1 MPNLAEVLQI
11 SGNLSDMTQEIASL
25 TNQIVYFDGTFL
37 ENKSGVGRDSR
48 NLLAAA
54 TLAYGSS
61 VKVIYPELRLVTR
74 VVRNSPIPTKSKF
87 QKILKV
93 RSIMSRRPEI
103 CHLEDQS
110 IFIQSHLH
118 CVIPAPEFQ
127 GKYIIRLHDVFP
139 ISNPEWFRGYSR
151 KIFSVAFFHTVS
163 RAIFIC
169 DSRTTQSELLKIVY
183 PDKVLSAVALCPIV
197 IPIEKFCGDCT
208 GCQTSKFSEKHV
220 ISISTLEP
228 RKNFSELITA
238 WINSDVFNLSNTYL
252 YIVGR
257 QGWKSSKLAKKL
269 KRYGPSWGI
278 RWIKDACDASV
289 QELLR
294 NSEFLVSTSIE
305 EGFNLSVAEALLQEV
320 PVLISNNQVHTE
332 LYFSVANFYNLNNP
346 IELSKKIKDMHAVK
360 ATSGR
365 SSSDELYFGNYESA
379 LKNLANALKS

>member
-1 MPNLAEVLQI
+1 MLPI
-11 SGNLSDMTQEIASL
+11 SGNLSDMTQENTSL
-25 TNQIVYFDGTFL
+25 TSQIVYFDGTFL

-48 NLLAAA
+48 NLLAAT
-54 TLAYGSS
+54 TLAYGNS
-61 VKVIYPELRLVTR
+61 VKVIYPELRLFTR
-74 VVRNSPIPTKSKF
+74 VVRNSPIQTKSKF

-103 CHLEDQS
+103 CQLEDQS

-118 CVIPAPEFQ
+118 CVTPAVEFQ
-127 GKYIIRLHDVFP
+127 GKYIVRLHDVFP

-151 KIFSVAFFHTVS
+151 KIFSVGFFHIVS
-163 RAIFIC
+163 RAIFLC
-169 DSRTTQSELLKIVY
+169 DSRTTQSELLKITY
-183 PDKVLSAVALCPIV
+183 PEKVLSAVALCPIV
-197 IPIEKFCGDCT
+197 IPIEKLCGDCS
-208 GCQTSKFSEKHV
+208 GCQTTKFSEQHV

-238 WINSDVFNLSNTYL
+238 WINSDVFSLSNTYL

-269 KRYGPSWGI
+269 NRNGSSLGI

-294 NSEFLVSTSIE
+294 NSEFLVSTSFE

-332 LYFSVANFYNLNNP
+332 LYSSVANFYELNNS
-346 IELSKKIKDMHAVK
+346 IDLSKKITDMHSV
-360 ATSGR
+360 TGL
-365 SSSDELYFGNYESA
+365 SSRRHRAKVYFGNYESA
-379 LKNLANALKS
+379 LENLAIALKG